1 MFEVFDFYIFTNWY
15 SKSCALLILTQSVFL
30 PPAPSPH
37 PSFCLGASA
46 RFNPLEK
53 NDLKEF
59 RKIAVDLTMLWNQAH
74 ELSDELPTEDH
85 GKGKGSRLRRK
96 TVLPNMG
103 GGAGSG
109 GAAGMGRV
117 GGGRSSSSG
126 SGSSSKEMIRI
137 KQENQKLQNKLN
149 SKLVAEKKR
158 KKLKKESKYAKKQRS
173 TGSPSPSPPPAAPSP
188 PVSQMMS
195 DGARLAV
202 SALAQG
208 QASLL
213 GDLAR
218 ISAQGGNM
226 VAAQS
231 FAAGAGVST
240 GIAMDIVG
248 NGVLPV
254 SILPA
259 P

>member
-1 MFEVFDFYIFTNWY
+1 
-15 SKSCALLILTQSVFL
+15 
-30 PPAPSPH
+30 
-37 PSFCLGASA
+37 
-46 RFNPLEK
+46 
-53 NDLKEF
+53 
-59 RKIAVDLTMLWNQAH
+59 
-74 ELSDELPTEDH
+74 
-85 GKGKGSRLRRK
+85 
-96 TVLPNMG
+96 
-103 GGAGSG
+103 
-109 GAAGMGRV
+109 MGRV
-117 GGGRSSSSG
+117 GWGRLSSSS

-248 NGVLPV
+248 QGVLPV
-254 SILPA
+254 PILPA